1 MRGQGTLAAN
11 LRQHELTSDWSQCL
25 NDCGSIFVAQ
35 NREQNGCTL
44 VVELFP
50 PRLRKNSCA
59 RGIVRAVDNNALIPD
74 LKAGRPFD
82 RRETVGDCV
91 VRERKG
97 RRFQR
102 VYCDCRVDLLMF
114 AVQCDFRFRPRVVNE
129 LQRCVTFL
137 SAMPDNYFRLR
148 SLRRR
153 DNGNAW
159 LYDSRFF
166 LRNLANG
173 ITEPFLVV
181 EIDWGN
187 DADRR
192 LHRVRGIESSAHAS
206 LEYQNFAARLLKKL
220 QRQSCRDFKKCRVRI
235 PIANAFT
242 NFGET
247 ARDLVFGNHFAV
259 HANPIA
265 KTDEVRGGE
274 QTSPK
279 TRCSR
284 DCVDQCADGPFTI
297 RASDVNDFTRSGGF

>member
-1 MRGQGTLAAN
+1 GTLAAN

-35 NREQNGCTL
+35 NREQNDCTL

-74 LKAGRPFD
+74 LNAGRPFD

-102 VYCDCRVDLLMF
+102 VYCDCGVDLLMF

-129 LQRCVTFL
+129 LQRRVTFL

-153 DNGNAW
+153 DNRGALLN
-159 LYDSRFF
+159 DSCFF
-166 LRNLANG
+166 LGNLGNG
-173 ITEPFLVV
+173 MAEPFLVV
-181 EIDWGN
+181 EIDRGN

-192 LHRVRGIESSAHAS
+192 LDRISGIESSVHAGF
-206 LEYQNFAARLLKKL
+206 EHQNFAARPLKML
-220 QRQSCRDFKKCRVRI
+220 QRQSCRDFKKRRMWI

-242 NFGET
+242 NFSEAT
-247 ARDLVFGNHFAV
+247 RNFVFGNLLAV
-259 HANPIA
+259 HANALA

-274 QTSPK
+274 QTSPMA
-279 TRCSR
+279 RRSR
-284 DCVDQCADGPFTI
+284 YCVDHCADGSLTI
-297 RASDVNDFTRSGGF
+297 SAG